1 MCAECAEQ
9 VFGYDAKL
17 ASPRTLIDFT
27 GAGFVIDLSTDR
39 TTALAQI
46 QDLKNTG
53 WWSSGSVA
61 FFFEFSTYNPSTR
74 LHMSATIAFEQDT
87 AGGWHHT
94 PVFRIVDMY
103 RYGKFMDGTIRFFL
117 DLVVNVFVVFF
128 LMVELFQ
135 MFFEANINNILPKS
149 VAEIAAKL
157 GAGPGVKRDVDLPDL
172 PYWQKPLLY
181 WKKLLNGW
189 DLLHIGN
196 VAVFLTVLMMDL
208 EWFATPEVRDFS
220 YLPADKSAGV
230 YVNLYPMAY
239 FLRVRTQVTA
249 FNLLLSFMKLFK
261 YFKLN
266 LKWNMLV
273 LTIKHAQS
281 FLAGF
286 MVILFLTFFGLSA
299 MAYFVFGTTI
309 YSYLYVN
316 YALGSLLAALRGEL
330 NMAAMEERNELAAC
344 IFLFTFMVIIFFVTL
359 NLFIAILQNSFRDLQ
374 NFMKAESHF
383 MKKLQL
389 AKEDRRTFLAIFCG
403 DCSQDLAH
411 KYCESDSGDEAEQEE
426 LNLDGV
432 TGAEGDMSGMYG
444 MDGSESDVKLKI
456 Q

>member
-1 MCAECAEQ
+1 
-9 VFGYDAKL
+9 
-17 ASPRTLIDFT
+17 
-27 GAGFVIDLSTDR
+27 
-39 TTALAQI
+39 
-46 QDLKNTG
+46 
-53 WWSSGSVA
+53 
-61 FFFEFSTYNPSTR
+61 
-74 LHMSATIAFEQDT
+74 
-87 AGGWHHT
+87 
-94 PVFRIVDMY
+94 
-103 RYGKFMDGTIRFFL
+103 MDGTIRFFL
-117 DLVVNVFVVFF
+117 DLVVNAFVVFF
-128 LMVELFQ
+128 LLVELFQ
-135 MFFEANINNILPKS
+135 MFFEPNINNILPKS
-149 VAEIAAKL
+149 VADIAAKL
-157 GAGPGVKRDVDLPDL
+157 EAGPGVKRDDDLPDL

-286 MVILFLTFFGLSA
+286 MVILFLTFFGLSS

>member
-1 MCAECAEQ
+1 MWAECAEQ

-27 GAGFVIDLSTDR
+27 GAGFVVDLSPDR
-39 TTALAQI
+39 TTALAQN

-61 FFFEFSTYNPSTR
+61 FFFEFSTYNPGTH

-94 PVFRIVDMY
+94 PVFRVVDMY

-117 DLVVNVFVVFF
+117 DLVVNAFVVFF
-128 LMVELFQ
+128 LLVELFQ
-135 MFFEANINNILPKS
+135 MFFEPNINNILPKS
-149 VAEIAAKL
+149 VADIAAKL
-157 GAGPGVKRDVDLPDL
+157 EAGPGVKRDDDLPDL

-316 YALGSLLAALRGEL
+316 CALGSLLAALRGEL